1 MKLVAWIILLPF
13 FVFSIIIICIFKFVE
28 RFYIGLS
35 ELMNRIREIAN
46 GNKTKNEDR
55 KAAREEKRGSR
66 RDYRIEKIKALT
78 AKAYAVASKR
88 KWLVYMIGLG
98 IAVYFILT
106 SGAGGAGGG
115 LGGMVETIKGFFN

>member
-1 MKLVAWIILLPF
+1 MKLVAWIVLLPF

-28 RFYIGLS
+28 RFYIGFY
-35 ELMNRIREIAN
+35 ELMNRIREVVN
-46 GNKTKNEDR
+46 RNKTKNEDR

-88 KWLVYMIGLG
+88 KWLVYLIGLG

-106 SGAGGAGGG
+106 SGVGGG
-115 LGGMVETIKGFFN
+115 FGGMVETVKGFFN

>member
-13 FVFSIIIICIFKFVE
+13 FVFSIIIICTFKFVE

-106 SGAGGAGGG
+106 SGVGGG
-115 LGGMVETIKGFFN
+115 LGGMVETVKGFFN

>member
-1 MKLVAWIILLPF
+1 MKLVAWIMLLPF

-106 SGAGGAGGG
+106 SGAGGG